1 MPNVIFTS
9 FFHFVPL
16 LETLQESTRQWK
28 LGQSRYRVRDAGV
41 DNMLTL
47 LLVTEKLVGT
57 SVTISMEGSLMK
69 TKSSV
74 INARERAK
82 R

>member
-16 LETLQESTRQWK
+16 LETLQELTRQWK
-28 LGQSRYRVRDAGV
+28 LRKSRYRVRDAGV

-47 LLVTEKLVGT
+47 LLVTRKT
-57 SVTISMEGSLMK
+57 SEHFCNNKYGEGK
-69 TKSSV
+69 F
-74 INARERAK
+74 NEN
-82 R
+82 